1 MTARAYSHGPSFLR
15 WAGSKRQSLK
25 WLASAYSDGHGHYV
39 EPFAGSAAL
48 FFFLR
53 PDSASLADLN
63 HHLINALAQVR
74 DRPAEIYELLQA
86 YERSRDKYYEIR
98 TQFNAL
104 PSESLISAVRFI
116 YLNRNCFNGLWRT
129 NASGKF
135 NVPYG
140 GLEMGGHPPLSLFE
154 TCSLALQR
162 ATLKHQDFRE
172 TVHENSR
179 QGVFIYADPPYFNS
193 EERVFIEYGK
203 ESFGRRDLD
212 DLIDG
217 LLEAAERGATVVL
230 TYHAGMHL
238 PRIPSSWNRIP
249 LPITRNVGGFKGSRR
264 RQVEILYT
272 NSNMSIAS
280 G

>member
-1 MTARAYSHGPSFLR
+1 MIARAYSHGPSFLR

-25 WLASAYSDGHGHYV
+25 WLASAYSDDHSHYV

-48 FFFLR
+48 FFFLQ

-63 HHLINALAQVR
+63 PHLINALEQVR
-74 DRPAEIYELLQA
+74 DRPAEIYNLLQDCD
-86 YERSRDKYYEIR
+86 RSREKYYEVR
-98 TQFNAL
+98 TQFNNY
-104 PSESLISAVRFI
+104 PSESLVNAARFI

-129 NASGKF
+129 NSSGKF

-140 GLEMGGHPPLSLFE
+140 GLEMGGHPPLSLFQ
-154 TCSLALQR
+154 TCSIALQR
-162 ATLKHQDFRE
+162 ATLQHQDFRE
-172 TVHENSR
+172 TVRENSR
-179 QGVFIYADPPYFNS
+179 KGAFIYADPPYFNS

-217 LLEAAERGATVVL
+217 LREAAACGATVVL
-230 TYHAGMHL
+230 TYHAGMDL
-238 PRIPSSWNRIP
+238 PGIPSNWHRIP
-249 LPITRNVGGFKGSRR
+249 LPITRNVGGFKGSRK

-272 NSNMSIAS
+272 NSRMSIA
-280 G
+280 